1 MSRPI
6 WVRKFRKDDPA
17 DWAKRA
23 KYLGRIAEKNLI
35 DPRVLEY
42 PVTDTL
48 VAEKE
53 GREIVYLP
61 AQQCLVLES
70 LGISPEASVTEI
82 AGALDKLIATAV
94 YEARKNGHGEIYW
107 LCSDESTCKFA
118 ERHGAE
124 LVTLPVY
131 RVKV

>member
-1 MSRPI
+1 MRPI
-6 WVRKFRKDDPA
+6 WIRKFRKGDPQ
-17 DWAKRA
+17 DWQKRA
-23 KYLGRIAEKNLI
+23 DYLGRIADKNLI
-35 DPRVLEY
+35 DPKVLEY
-42 PVTDTL
+42 PATETI

-61 AQQCLVLES
+61 VQVCYVLES
-70 LGISPEASVTEI
+70 LGIAPDASVTEI
-82 AGALDKLIATAV
+82 AGALDKLISASVFA
-94 YEARKNGHGEIYW
+94 ARSSGHGEIYW

-124 LVTLPVY
+124 KVNIPVY